1 MPLYYWIMFVLRWL
15 GGLFMAAMLSYY
27 LAWTLMP
34 AARKASIIEFAEMI
48 PAIAILFWFAV
59 AGSLVL
65 SLVIAGTKALVSG
78 LRVGSGKFRER
89 KPRSSVS
96 SLHIQGDFH
105 AAE

>member
-1 MPLYYWIMFVLRWL
+1 
-15 GGLFMAAMLSYY
+15 MAAMLSYY
-27 LAWTLMP
+27 LAWTFMP
-34 AARKASIIEFAEMI
+34 AARKASILEFAEMI

-65 SLVIAGTKALVSG
+65 SLLIAGTKALVSG
-78 LRVGSGKFRER
+78 LRVGAGEIRES
-89 KPRSSVS
+89 KPLSSVK